1 MNGSFKNSNIY
12 HEICDFIKKNNLKII
27 RQGNP
32 PSFNNKKSQQP
43 EILEI
48 TEKLKITEKQ
58 EIVEKNKAILA
69 RKINFINSEK
79 YSRQKHQKY
88 KYRHRHNL
96 NSIKT
101 LSAISEESEDL
112 KGFDE
117 EIPSSHLQPISII
130 QVKVLQKQKNTP
142 DL

>member
-48 TEKLKITEKQ
+48 TEKLKIIEKQ
-58 EIVEKNKAILA
+58 EIIEKNKAILA

-79 YSRQKHQKY
+79 YSHQKHQNY
-88 KYRHRHNL
+88 KDRHNL

-117 EIPSSHLQPISII
+117 EIPSSHLQPISIMR
-130 QVKVLQKQKNTP
+130 VKVLQKQNTP
-142 DL
+142 NL

>member
-48 TEKLKITEKQ
+48 TEKLKIIEKQ

-79 YSRQKHQKY
+79 YSRQKHQNY
-88 KYRHRHNL
+88 KHRHNL

-117 EIPSSHLQPISII
+117 EIPSSHLRPISII
-130 QVKVLQKQKNTP
+130 QAKDLQQQKNTS